1 MNRKTFITEKKKDHG
16 GDMRVDVRSATPARI
31 VVALVGINLWFIL
44 LFLTSPP
51 GFSRWAFWPLVF
63 YAVPMTAL
71 IIGLILK
78 SGIWL
83 IGVYPILLGLAVISR
98 DMFGD
103 ATPLSN
109 VSYIGLILSGMSL
122 VGYLL
127 ISSAALEWET
137 RPAEDPPELKR
148 LATPTVPG
156 VWRRRKR
163 IYLYLLAAT
172 IVFPVSL
179 IIAFNVS
186 PRLSSELAAS
196 YEDRAAAMK
205 VFINTALC
213 SVWILV
219 FFLAFR
225 GPLILHS
232 KGDRPLLRKIAEH
245 KHDRM
250 QEIWAMVF
258 LGTLALLLLTFYWIG
273 YS

>member
-1 MNRKTFITEKKKDHG
+1 MNQKTFLAEKKNAH
-16 GDMRVDVRSATPARI
+16 RVDLRSATPAR
-31 VVALVGINLWFIL
+31 VVIGLLGMNFWFVF

-63 YAVPMTAL
+63 YSVPVSAL

-83 IGVYPILLGLAVISR
+83 IGVYPILVGVAVISR

-103 ATPLSN
+103 TTPLSN
-109 VSYIGLILSGMSL
+109 ISIIGLILSGMSL
-122 VGYLL
+122 IGYLL

-137 RPAEDPPELKR
+137 RPAEDPPELKP
-148 LATPTVPG
+148 LSTSTVPG

-163 IYLYLLAAT
+163 MYLYFLLAT
-172 IVFPVSL
+172 IVFPVTL
-179 IIAFNVS
+179 LIAFNAS
-186 PRLSSELAAS
+186 PTISSKLAAS

-213 SVWILV
+213 SVWIMV

-245 KHDRM
+245 KHDKM
-250 QEIWAMVF
+250 QELWAMVF
-258 LGTLALLLLTFYWIG
+258 LGTLALILLTFYWIG